1 MRYSS
6 AILGDLTG
14 GQAEAQSR
22 IAAIS
27 AKQQRAH
34 GFETPRLLGAASSM
48 RRFEEMAAEEFTEQ
62 VRAVLTG
69 ESPWL
74 AKQRRAFRR
83 IPSPPRCKLCA
94 APFAGLGGLVFRH
107 AGFRRS
113 SGNPA
118 LCTRCIT
125 DLRKRQLTGVEI
137 PITLLFSD
145 IRGSTAMGER
155 MRPTDFHTF
164 LDRFYRMASDSI
176 VDHDG
181 IVDKVVGD
189 EVIGLFFGGVT
200 GPRHA
205 AAAVAAAIDLTERAR
220 ASSTSRVAIPVG
232 TAIHTGE
239 AFVGATGLGT
249 TVDDFTA
256 LGDAVNITARLASAA
271 AAGEVIVSVVTAEA
285 AGMTTD
291 QLERRTVAIRGRIEP
306 IEVVVLPRPDKNV
319 LPDEHHA

>member
-1 MRYSS
+1 
-6 AILGDLTG
+6 
-14 GQAEAQSR
+14 
-22 IAAIS
+22 
-27 AKQQRAH
+27 
-34 GFETPRLLGAASSM
+34 
-48 RRFEEMAAEEFTEQ
+48 MAAEEFTER

-74 AKQRRAFRR
+74 AKQRRTFRR

-94 APFAGLGGLVFRH
+94 APFAGPGGLIFRH
-107 AGFRRS
+107 AGFRQS

-164 LDRFYRMASDSI
+164 LDRFYRLASDSI
-176 VDHDG
+176 VAHDG

-189 EVIGLFFGGVT
+189 EVIGLFFGGIT

-205 AAAVAAAIDLTERAR
+205 AAAVAAAIDLSEQAAR
-220 ASSTSRVAIPVG
+220 ANITPGVAIPIG
-232 TAIHTGE
+232 TAVHTGE

-249 TVDDFTA
+249 TVEDFTA

-271 AAGEVIVSVVTAEA
+271 AAGEVIVSVATAEA

-306 IEVVVLPRPDKNV
+306 IEVIVLPRPDRNV
-319 LPDEHHA
+319 SPEEHDA

>member
-1 MRYSS
+1 
-6 AILGDLTG
+6 
-14 GQAEAQSR
+14 
-22 IAAIS
+22 
-27 AKQQRAH
+27 
-34 GFETPRLLGAASSM
+34 
-48 RRFEEMAAEEFTEQ
+48 MAADEFTEQ

-74 AKQRRAFRR
+74 TKQRRAFKQ

-94 APFAGLGGLVFRH
+94 APFAGLGGLVLRH
-107 AGFRRS
+107 AGFRQS

-155 MRPTDFHTF
+155 MRPADFHTF
-164 LDRFYRMASDSI
+164 LDRFYRLASDSI
-176 VDHDG
+176 VAHDG

-189 EVIGLFFGGVT
+189 EVIGLFFGGIT

-205 AAAVAAAIDLTERAR
+205 AAAVAAAIDLAERAVQ
-220 ASSTSRVAIPVG
+220 ASATPAMAIPLG
-232 TAIHTGE
+232 TAVHTGE

-249 TVDDFTA
+249 TVEDFTA

-271 AAGEVIVSVVTAEA
+271 AAGEVIVSVATAAA
-285 AGMTTD
+285 AGMTID
-291 QLERRTVAIRGRIEP
+291 QLERRTVAIRGRTEP
-306 IEVVVLPRPDKNV
+306 IEVIVLPGPDRNV
-319 LPDEHHA
+319 SPDEHHA